1 MTTVDLR
8 GRLVLTV
15 PEAGRLLLGLGRD
28 ASYAAAEHGDLP
40 AIKVGRRLV
49 VPTHAALKATGM
61 SDELIAI
68 TLGLAPERTEAGSS
82 TEPATAT
89 VHALTRDHE
98 RSHDAPDP
106 AA

>member
-1 MTTVDLR
+1 MSSDLR

-15 PEAGRLLLGLGRD
+15 PEAGKLLLGLGRD
-28 ASYAAAEHGDLP
+28 ASYAAAERGDLP
-40 AIKVGRRLV
+40 AVKVGRRLV

-61 SDELIAI
+61 SDELIAL
-68 TLGLAPERTEAGSS
+68 TLGLTPERTEAGSS

-89 VHALTRDHE
+89 VHALTKDQNEDQH
-98 RSHDAPDP
+98 APDP